1 MSKFTLLSKT
11 STLVNK
17 ERTIKV
23 EINKY
28 VKVGTKRTFWAA
40 SCDGKRVSKT
50 MFLKLYD
57 CESDAR
63 NFIKWLAN
71 QKLND

>member
-1 MSKFTLLSKT
+1 MSKFTEVST
-11 STLVNK
+11 SSILTNSTK
-17 ERTIKV
+17 TIKV

-28 VKVGTKRTFWAA
+28 VKNNTKRTFWAA

-50 MFLKLYD
+50 MFSTLGS

-63 NFIKWLAN
+63 NFMVWLSK
-71 QKLND
+71 Q